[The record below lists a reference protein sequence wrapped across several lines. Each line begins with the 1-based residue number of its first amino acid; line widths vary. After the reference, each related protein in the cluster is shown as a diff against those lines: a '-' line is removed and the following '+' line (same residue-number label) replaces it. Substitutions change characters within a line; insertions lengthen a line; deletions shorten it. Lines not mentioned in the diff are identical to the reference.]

1 MTVIDA
7 EMPTL
12 LRCPETQQRLVPAD
26 AQLLARLNE
35 RIVSGQLRDRA
46 GQAVTEPIEGGL
58 VRSDSLFLYPVRRN
72 IAVMLVDKAIPL
84 AAVS

>member
-1 MTVIDA
+1 VTVIDA

-46 GQAVTEPIEGGL
+46 GQAVTEKIEGGL